1 MRLFVALDLPEPI
14 QAELDRL
21 ETPMAGVRWLEDDQ
35 RHVTLRFIGEVDPGR
50 LGDIADRLA
59 EAAGEPFQMGLKGLG
74 HFPPRGQPQT
84 LWVGVDAPPAL
95 QRLKAA
101 IDRSLREAD
110 LPPDGRR
117 FVPHV
122 TIARLRHAPP
132 ADRFG
137 DFLMRHNLFRSEP
150 FVVQG
155 FSLYSSHLRPEGALY
170 VEEARY
176 DFMAVDVD
184 DL

>member
-14 QAELDRL
+14 HAELDRL
-21 ETPMAGVRWLEDDQ
+21 ETSMSGMRWLEDDQ

-50 LGDIADRLA
+50 LGEIADCLA
-59 EAAGEPFQMGLKGLG
+59 VVEGEPFQLSLKGLG

-84 LWVGVDAPPAL
+84 LWVGVEPEPAL
-95 QRLKAA
+95 RRLKAHV
-101 IDRSLREAD
+101 DRQLREVD

-122 TIARLRHAPP
+122 TVARLRHAPP
-132 ADRFG
+132 PDRFG
-137 DFLMRHNLFRSEP
+137 DFLMRHSLFRAAP

-155 FSLYSSHLRPEGALY
+155 FSLYSSHLRAEGALY

-176 DFMAVDVD
+176 DLMAIDPA